1 MFCSKCGAAVN
12 GKFCSCC
19 GQRVRSSAEEYRL
32 TERRL
37 KREFVKAHS
46 GTGTA
51 YDLARMHLAEA
62 CWTAS
67 SLKHDRT
74 RILCLDDY
82 VPRSLFDGLETVRS
96 YAEELFSCIERFM
109 QI

>member
-19 GQRVRSSAEEYRL
+19 GQRVRSGLEEYRL
-32 TERRL
+32 AEKRI
-37 KREFVKAHS
+37 KREFIKACS
-46 GTGTA
+46 GTGVA
-51 YDLARMHLAEA
+51 YNPARMHLAEA

-74 RILCLDDY
+74 RILCIDDY
-82 VPRSLFDGLETVRS
+82 VPKSLFDNLEVVRT
-96 YAEELFSCIERFM
+96 YAEEIFSCVERFM